1 MLPPSDPKQLSSQ
14 PAIQPPTQSHVPDA
28 LPDAGKQIPST
39 PQNPSHL
46 HSSAPN
52 PIAHPL
58 DQLSQPPVSV
68 PDLLLPDAQS
78 ASTLAS
84 FTILPAPSV
93 SSSGNVSEKKSSNTS
108 NNTFLT
114 ANSVNPLAANAL
126 PQPQTAGGAVA
137 NAPQIGASS
146 DAPDSLQRKG
156 TTLVSAQ
163 STNLPTA
170 TPQSAAIVLAG
181 STVQTSVQ
189 TSVQATPSDLIA
201 PASAH
206 KSDGSTPLGSL
217 DTPTKLPSAVDS
229 PTNPITGP
237 VQMAQMVSK
246 AAQSEMRIGMNTSA
260 FGNVEVR
267 TVVHA
272 NDVGVLIGSE
282 KGDLRSFLANELP
295 AIANTLQQQNL
306 RLNHVN
312 FHQQGF
318 GFSNQMSGGD
328 AQQRSF
334 TSKPQA
340 MAAGPSAMLRA
351 ELNESTESTGSRAG
365 GGLSILA

>member
-1 MLPPSDPKQLSSQ
+1 MSTPLQDPIATISTGSSNQATPENTTQSTSISADAQSPANTEPNDPVPVTALPSNFFSLVLPPSDPKQLSSQ

-39 PQNPSHL
+39 PQNPSQL

-68 PDLLLPDAQS
+68 PDLLPETQPTSLP
-78 ASTLAS
+78 LS
-84 FTILPAPSV
+84 FTIVPAPLV

-206 KSDGSTPLGSL
+206 KSDGSTPPGSSRHAHEASVRRRL
-217 DTPTKLPSAVDS
+217 SDQSPSPDPSRWRKWSAKR
-229 PTNPITGP
+229 PNR
-237 VQMAQMVSK
+237 K
-246 AAQSEMRIGMNTSA
+246 CESE
-260 FGNVEVR
+260 
-267 TVVHA
+267 
-272 NDVGVLIGSE
+272 
-282 KGDLRSFLANELP
+282 
-295 AIANTLQQQNL
+295 
-306 RLNHVN
+306 
-312 FHQQGF
+312 
-318 GFSNQMSGGD
+318 
-328 AQQRSF
+328 
-334 TSKPQA
+334 
-340 MAAGPSAMLRA
+340 
-351 ELNESTESTGSRAG
+351 
-365 GGLSILA
+365 